1 MQMMDIT
8 VLSLLAL
15 LVIILLMLV
24 SRNSKLAKENKKL
37 NEILDVKNVTI
48 SNYEASRVA
57 VKDVIENFSSLDEV
71 MGLVNEGE
79 SVTRGQLDPLIL
91 RRAVFMVNPDQ
102 SNGQGHVA
110 HIGDR
115 HDSKVLLTRVILG
128 KEQAAGSLAA
138 VASENT
144 PEPSLR

>member
-24 SRNSKLAKENKKL
+24 SKNSKLAKENKKL

-57 VKDVIENFSSLDEV
+57 VKDVIENFSSLDDV
-71 MGLVNEGE
+71 MELINSGE
-79 SVTRGQLDPLIL
+79 SKASVSEKLGIPVSKIELIIKFDKL
-91 RRAVFMVNPDQ
+91 KKRD
-102 SNGQGHVA
+102 
-110 HIGDR
+110 
-115 HDSKVLLTRVILG
+115 
-128 KEQAAGSLAA
+128 
-138 VASENT
+138 
-144 PEPSLR
+144 